1 MNYQSLY
8 DFIHDISQEL
18 NQSVKF
24 FHGRKEMLI
33 QTTPDKGLYV
43 FCLPFQSTGGVIGG
57 AQFNETW
64 EVNLLFYQYDTADSA
79 INQNDQDVIQE
90 EIKTLT
96 VTSQSANRFLRLVH
110 GNTVNDTLEAAS
122 EKLTISS
129 FSKSPA
135 IKDTAMLLTGFAVT
149 MNLIVPDD
157 FDYCTLDNLA

>member
-24 FHGRKEMLI
+24 FHGRKEMLN
-33 QTTPDKGLYV
+33 QLTDLEGLVV
-43 FCLPFQSTGGVIGG
+43 FSLPFSSTGGVIGG
-57 AQFNETW
+57 AQINETW
-64 EVNLLFYQYDTADSA
+64 EVNLIFYMNDTADSA
-79 INQNDQDVIQE
+79 INQNDQNVIQE

-96 VTSQSANRFLRLVH
+96 IASQSANRFIRLVH

-135 IKDTAMLLTGFAVT
+135 IKDTAYLLTGFAVT
-149 MNLIVPDD
+149 LNLIVPDD